1 MGTSQPYG
9 APTTPQWKKLKDKVT
24 QVARAGG
31 VSDVDAQTV
40 VARFVTALG
49 QMRAHTAPN
58 AAGAGPQGPGPA
70 APVSNELIP
79 TLLRFLQFVDQVQ
92 QHGFSMAVA
101 PYLHDI
107 QNPQRKDLILGLL
120 NGLGPDGCT
129 LIDVDIRYALLQ
141 ILNMGHPTDTAATYA
156 SAFTVE
162 TGARLD
168 QVIRAYF
175 GAYIEHALQRFLY
188 ERLTE
193 RVGHDAALGS
203 VAAATR
209 SLWQQVNALPTPR
222 MPAGGW
228 DSADG
233 QQVLTTYLSMLAQQ
247 VGLRG

>member
-9 APTTPQWKKLKDKVT
+9 APTTPQWRTLKHMVT
-24 QVARAGG
+24 RVTRVGG
-31 VSDVDAQTV
+31 VSAEEARTI

-49 QMRAHTAPN
+49 QMRAHTTQGDM
-58 AAGAGPQGPGPA
+58 GAGPQGAGPA
-70 APVSNELIP
+70 APVPDELIP
-79 TLLRFLQFVDQVQ
+79 TLIRFIRFVDQVHQ
-92 QHGFSMAVA
+92 QGFHTAAA
-101 PYLHDI
+101 PYLHGI
-107 QNPQRKDLILGLL
+107 QNPQRKDLILALL

-129 LIDVDIRYALLQ
+129 LIDVDTRYALLQ

-156 SAFTVE
+156 SAFTAE

-175 GAYIEHALQRFLY
+175 GAYIEHALRRFLY

-193 RVGHDAALGS
+193 RVDHDNALGS

-209 SLWQQVNALPTPR
+209 ALWQQVNALPMPQ

-228 DSADG
+228 DSAEG
-233 QQVLTTYLSMLAQQ
+233 QQVLTSYLSMLAQQ